1 MSFTNIFKIDESI
14 IYKEQDNILFMRN
27 YNSDISIEFL
37 KSVVITVQI
46 GYSMNLKYIQIKLNN
61 QVIKLEK
68 ITKINLTVQSGDKIT
83 IIPSKSDLDYEI
95 YFNVKNI
102 KRNKTDVSGLNFI
115 NGEDNLSII
124 SETDISDD
132 SKVYFYYTNL
142 NQNELKN
149 NQLISKNSWLH
160 GIKKIIIITTRLIKS
175 IADFFKI
182 IFSRV
187 GIICEIKYKLEIS
200 DCFDAYNLFDTIFII
215 LFNDSKHFLLPNRF
229 IYYQIEQSNSIFL
242 TDNKFK
248 HKLKFS
254 CMKAEKVWEFTSVTR
269 HIYEKYC
276 KNRLIWVPMPFVF
289 EPIENQIEWEEL
301 KYDIFFFGTKNSR
314 RDKILNELKKHFNV
328 KIGYGIF
335 DEKKINYIIK
345 SKIILNLHFYKEAG
359 LETCRFNE
367 ILNFNK
373 IIISEL
379 PAKQDWYNVK
389 LYKKSVIFIDEIK
402 DDLSNINLLYEQLD
416 KYLNN
421 INEYNKQIKLNTANN
436 KIISTNSQFNFIKLL
451 LSLNMDIN
459 HKIDYHLIP
468 NTIYCLHLIETPFR
482 IDAFNK
488 QTNKPDV
495 EIFPAVKYNPGWIGC
510 ALSYV
515 NLIYNAKRCNLDK
528 ITICE
533 DDCRFPDNFQ
543 TIYNNINY
551 ALNKINK
558 WDIFVGCIAD
568 LHENTII
575 NNVYKYKDITFIE
588 INKMTSMVFNIYNN
602 SCFDTIINWDVNNLN
617 KETNTIDRYIEVA
630 NLKIITTYPY
640 CFDCLN
646 VDSTLW
652 GSNFYDLYNNMF
664 ETSLNII
671 KKKLDAWNKP
681 IINL

>member
-1 MSFTNIFKIDESI
+1 MDRFDWIFYLNRYPELFNLGIYTKDGAFNHWNSNGKYEGKLINNLQTNNKKNIERFNNKITEQFNNNKKIKILTSELISSIAINMKIIMNSLNIDVDIINDLTEEDKESDDYYII
-14 IYKEQDNILFMRN
+14 IYNSFNKSFLPKFYIMYIVEQETSNNFKDNKYLNMINKSNILWNFNINIKTKPEKYPFLNYYYLTCPYVYQYKEYNDNI
-27 YNSDISIEFL
+27 
-37 KSVVITVQI
+37 Q
-46 GYSMNLKYIQIKLNN
+46 
-61 QVIKLEK
+61 
-68 ITKINLTVQSGDKIT
+68 
-83 IIPSKSDLDYEI
+83 
-95 YFNVKNI
+95 
-102 KRNKTDVSGLNFI
+102 
-115 NGEDNLSII
+115 
-124 SETDISDD
+124 
-132 SKVYFYYTNL
+132 
-142 NQNELKN
+142 
-149 NQLISKNSWLH
+149 
-160 GIKKIIIITTRLIKS
+160 
-175 IADFFKI
+175 
-182 IFSRV
+182 
-187 GIICEIKYKLEIS
+187 
-200 DCFDAYNLFDTIFII
+200 
-215 LFNDSKHFLLPNRF
+215 
-229 IYYQIEQSNSIFL
+229 
-242 TDNKFK
+242 
-248 HKLKFS
+248 
-254 CMKAEKVWEFTSVTR
+254 
-269 HIYEKYC
+269 
-276 KNRLIWVPMPFVF
+276 
-289 EPIENQIEWEEL
+289 
-301 KYDIFFFGTKNSR
+301 YDIFFYGAYNER
-314 RDKILNELKKHFNV
+314 RNIILTEISKKYNI
-328 KIGYGIF
+328 KIGF
-335 DEKKINYIIK
+335 DIIGSERDDLIKK
-345 SKIILNLHFYKEAG
+345 SKIILNLNYNDNVI
-359 LETCRFNE
+359 LETHIINE
-367 ILNFNK
+367 ILNSNK